1 MCRVLDYLQGP
12 VFEPLASKDLRTIMC
27 KVLFLLSLDMAKR
40 VGELQAL
47 SRSVA
52 FCGKD
57 LSLSYLP
64 EFLAKT
70 ESERNLLP
78 HSFLVR
84 SLEEFVGYLP
94 DNRVLCLVRAVRVYL
109 RVTEALC
116 PRPRAVLYLYPQVAL
131 LGPCQKIHCP
141 FSSGG

>member
-1 MCRVLDYLQGP
+1 MSSRLCRVQ
-12 VFEPLASKDLRTIMC
+12 LRFVVRTFRC
-27 KVLFLLSLDMAKR
+27 PTCPSFWPR
-40 VGELQAL
+40 Q
-47 SRSVA
+47 
-52 FCGKD
+52 
-57 LSLSYLP
+57 
-64 EFLAKT
+64 
-70 ESERNLLP
+70 SERNPLP

-131 LGPCQKIHCP
+131 LGPCQKICCP